1 MQQPLTLRKLLKTW
15 TFYVVYY
22 TVIFLNDPWENDVSN
37 LSSESLSRGGLH
49 VSTIYTLDTMMK
61 PYEDHLPN
69 SISMKALIIAIPRL
83 PLSRHAWNWTIFRML
98 GASAIAN
105 GPPENSHWDL
115 GTFRFDR
122 QLPCINLRT
131 FPSHGIIGGTSCI
144 KTDGFLVPWG
154 TWFCKAKLLSSILL
168 AKPIE
173 CQGDSRI
180 ESNLDLLI

>member
-1 MQQPLTLRKLLKTW
+1 MCAPVFVSRPQQYKRLIPQNRFLMQQPLTLRKLLKTW

-37 LSSESLSRGGLH
+37 LYSESLSRGGLH

-61 PYEDHLPN
+61 PYDHL
-69 SISMKALIIAIPRL
+69 PRL

-98 GASAIAN
+98 AASAIAN

-144 KTDGFLVPWG
+144 KTDGFLVPWV
-154 TWFCKAKLLSSILL
+154 TWFCKGNFLGDTGSIALWAARL
-168 AKPIE
+168 H
-173 CQGDSRI
+173 
-180 ESNLDLLI
+180 